1 MASIRDYWIEEIK
14 NTREF
19 TLLSHIEDEEMLLVK
34 DKINK
39 LIDDQFIE
47 TATEKGIARREKIL
61 KIEPFADD
69 TLETR
74 RFRVSNRWNESL
86 PYTYKVL
93 TNKLNQMCGNDG
105 YTIELNRDSYTLK
118 IRIELTQK
126 RMFEEAKMMVRRICP
141 ANLVIDIELRYNQH
155 KDFVTIA
162 HKTLKSYSHNQLRN
176 EVIQCHKKL

>member
-14 NTREF
+14 NTKEF
-19 TLLSHIEDEEMLLVK
+19 TLLSYIEDQELFLVK
-34 DKINK
+34 DGINK

-47 TATEKGIARREKIL
+47 TAAEKGIARREKML
-61 KIEPFADD
+61 KIVPFADD
-69 TLETR
+69 TLESR

-86 PYTYKVL
+86 PYTYRVL

-105 YTIELNRDSYTLK
+105 YTIDLNRDSYTLK

-126 RMFEEAKMMVRRICP
+126 RMFEETKLMVRRICP

-155 KDFVTIA
+155 KDFVALT
-162 HKTLKSYSHNQLRN
+162 HEQLRSYTHNQLRS
-176 EVIQCHKKL
+176 EVIQ